1 MALTKVSTGLLSTEL
16 SSVDLSIDAGT
27 LYIDSTQNF
36 VGISNTSPTT
46 QLDVTGNLKVSG
58 TSQVGALTFTSLT
71 NTTNDITEGANNK
84 YFTDARVA
92 AIIPAGSLAGT
103 IGNVKMQ
110 YRPDGNYDDAAG
122 SAVAG
127 SFYFDA
133 LNSRLKVHTGSE
145 FIDAIPFTAGGG
157 GGSTADANA
166 TFVNYQYTVTG
177 SPTNTISGADTQ
189 ELPSGDYI
197 IGKSY
202 EISSPG
208 TTDFTTFGSADN
220 VSGTQFV
227 ATGSG
232 LVTAGD
238 FVIGDE
244 YTIVYE
250 GDSGTETNFVLV
262 GATDSNPGT
271 TFTAT
276 NNGSGTGTATQ
287 GSGTAHAVL
296 GYSTT
301 SASDVVVYVNGIK
314 QRESSVDGYQATSG
328 TSVGFTYNLPVDSIV
343 DIQVYELLTNDAYYT
358 KLETYTQAETNTQI
372 STALSVYDDQT
383 ASDTRYVN
391 VTGDTMTGN
400 LSFGDNGRAIF
411 GAGSDLEILSN
422 GTDGLIRNG
431 NATGEIRM
439 ESDDRIIF
447 ADRGFNEVFAVF
459 NDDDDVKLYHDGN
472 QKLATTSTG
481 IDVTGSVTADGLTV
495 NSANNSGNTNT
506 PTIVMKDLDVTVSAG
521 QFTGAVE
528 FETSDTNNPGVNS
541 YIRSVMTGT
550 GGGGSLT
557 FGTGFAGSLA
567 DRVLIGGTGD
577 ISFYEETGTS
587 RKLYWDAST
596 ERLGLGTTSPSAPL
610 DVRAE
615 NIGGETSILVYN
627 TDNSNTTT
635 QSARIKLGPDSRG
648 EALAGMQAYKS
659 TADYTLNTDR
669 DAGLKLYTMNNNA
682 EVDVMTMTNVGTVGI
697 GQDVPSSQLHI
708 NASGSSSIKF
718 ERSANI
724 VGVELATTTSG
735 GWGLYDYASTSYDV
749 YMKAGQVSI
758 GDVSPTATLDLT
770 KTSDTAER
778 AIRIENNSARLYVG
792 VEGAAGNRFSGSAVG
807 NGFIGTTTAHGLEFG
822 TNNAVRMRIDIAGNV
837 GIGVVPSTVW
847 SSSYDALQIGLGGS
861 VYAHDGAG
869 SNMQIAANVVYEGIS
884 PNFYDKYLTSSTA
897 SKYVQDS
904 GLHIW
909 SIAASGTAGNN
920 IAWSEA
926 MRIDSLGNLLVGTTT
941 ADGGYDESDGG
952 AATVFMGASIGGA
965 ANGSAFVSRRAA
977 PLQLNRQAN
986 DGDIAVFR
994 KDGSPVGS
1002 IGIEAGG
1009 FYIDGEASHAG
1020 LSFGGNSIAPRDN
1033 GVRVDNTVDLGSD
1046 VHRFKDLYL
1055 SGGVVFG
1062 ATGGAVTSKTMDDY
1076 EEGTW
1081 TPAFDSVSGLT
1092 NVTGLSDIDARYTR
1106 VGNTVQAHF
1115 TYKLTNSGSE
1125 TITAGDY
1132 FIITNASLPFAP
1144 HTYVTSGSIDQF
1156 IGDHVWYQ
1164 SIGTNNI
1171 ASGSVLW
1178 GTGGTYLHFGVIN
1191 GTPDTGTS
1199 AYGLVRLQYDIS

>member
-84 YFTDARVA
+84 YFTDDRVA

-110 YRPDGNYDDAAG
+110 YRPDGNYDAAAG

-157 GGSTADANA
+157 GGGSTADANA

-189 ELPSGDYI
+189 ELPAGDYI

-208 TTDFTTFGSADN
+208 TTDFTTFGSVDN

-287 GSGTAHAVL
+287 GSGTAHSVL

-358 KLETYTQAETNTQI
+358 KLETYTQAETNSQI

-400 LSFGDNGRAIF
+400 LSFADNSKAIF
-411 GAGSDLEILSN
+411 GAGSDLQIHHSGTNSYIVDSGDGSLYIQGSSNILLGSTTQSN
-422 GTDGLIRNG
+422 LIIADGG
-431 NATGEIRM
+431 
-439 ESDDRIIF
+439 
-447 ADRGFNEVFAVF
+447 AVTARYAGD
-459 NDDDDVKLYHDGN
+459 N
-472 QKLATTSTG
+472 KLATSASG
-481 IDVTGSVTADGLTV
+481 ISVTGTVTADGLDVTGTTDSTV
-495 NSANNSGNTNT
+495 RVEATSGNDASLFLTEVGAGNVGAQFVYDGGDNNLYLKVGNNSNTNRLSVSRDT
-506 PTIVMKDLDVTVSAG
+506 GDLSLYED
-521 QFTGAVE
+521 
-528 FETSDTNNPGVNS
+528 
-541 YIRSVMTGT
+541 TGT
-550 GGGGSLT
+550 T
-557 FGTGFAGSLA
+557 PK
-567 DRVLIGGTGD
+567 
-577 ISFYEETGTS
+577 FYWE
-587 RKLYWDAST
+587 AST
-596 ERLGLGTTSPSAPL
+596 ERLGLGTTSPSQPL

-615 NIGGETSILVYN
+615 TVGGDTSIIVYN
-627 TDNSNTTT
+627 NDNSDTTT

-648 EALAGMQAYKS
+648 GALAGMQAYKS
-659 TADYTLNTDR
+659 TADYTLNTGR

-682 EVDVMTMTNVGTVGI
+682 EVNAMTMTNVGTIGI

-718 ERSANI
+718 ERINNI
-724 VGVELATTTSG
+724 VGVELTAAASG
-735 GWGLYDYASTSYDV
+735 GWGLYDYASASFDM

-758 GDVSPTATLDLT
+758 GGVTPTTTLDLT
-770 KTSDTAER
+770 DSSDTAER

-807 NGFIGTTTAHGLEFG
+807 NGFIGTTTAHGLEIG
-822 TNNAVRMRIDIAGNV
+822 TNNNVRMRIDTSGNV
-837 GIGVVPSTVW
+837 GIGTVPEAWGSGVLGVDFGTHGALVDGTNVILARNAYYDGGW
-847 SSSYDALQIGLGGS
+847 KYKTTDHASSYWQGGGGEH
-861 VYAHDGAG
+861 YW
-869 SNMQIAANVVYEGIS
+869 Q
-884 PNFYDKYLTSSTA
+884 T
-897 SKYVQDS
+897 
-904 GLHIW
+904 
-909 SIAASGTAGNN
+909 AASGSADATLT
-920 IAWSEA
+920 WVES
-926 MRIDSLGNLLVGTTT
+926 MRIDPSGNLLVGKSA
-941 ADGGYDESDGG
+941 ADGGVNGG
-952 AATVFMGASIGGA
+952 EIRSNGETYLTAT
-965 ANGSAFVSRRAA
+965 SAQ
-977 PLQLNRQAN
+977 PLALNRKST
-986 DGDIAVFR
+986 DGALLNFS
-994 KDGSPVGS
+994 KDGAPVGS
-1002 IGIEAGG
+1002 IGTELSTT
-1009 FYIDGEASHAG
+1009 YIQ
-1020 LSFGGNSIAPRDN
+1020 GNSVSSGFLFGNSNIYPWDAGALNDA
-1033 GVRVDNTVDLGSD
+1033 GVDLGEPTY
-1046 VHRFKDLYL
+1046 RFKGLYL
-1055 SGGVVFG
+1055 SGGVVLDENPTIVG
-1062 ATGGAVTSKTMDDY
+1062 TTVAARTIGSKTLDDY

-1081 TPAFDSVSGLT
+1081 TPVYDSVSGLT
-1092 NVTGLSDIDARYTR
+1092 NVTGLSDIDARYTK

-1132 FIITNASLPFAP
+1132 FIITSASLPFAP

-1178 GTGGTYLHFGVIN
+1178 GTGGAYLHFGVVN